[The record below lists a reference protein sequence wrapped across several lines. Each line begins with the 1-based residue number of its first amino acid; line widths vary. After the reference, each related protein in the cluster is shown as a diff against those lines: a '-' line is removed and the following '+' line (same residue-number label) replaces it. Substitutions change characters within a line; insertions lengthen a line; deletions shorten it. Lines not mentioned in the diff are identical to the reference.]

1 MVEERVV
8 TGKRDAG
15 GSRRGA
21 DANRSVPQRVSEIK
35 AGDETRIHMLA
46 GELNRV
52 RSGGLES
59 GTMVLVGGE
68 P

>member
-35 AGDETRIHMLA
+35 AGDETRIHMPSEIGRA
-46 GELNRV
+46 HV
-52 RSGGLES
+52 
-59 GTMVLVGGE
+59 
-68 P
+68 

>member
-35 AGDETRIHMLA
+35 AGDESPGFCVA
-46 GELNRV
+46 GSLKV
-52 RSGGLES
+52 
-59 GTMVLVGGE
+59 
-68 P
+68 